1 MKIVEFARQFI
12 GQKEVG
18 KNTFDSKTPLGAMIH
33 AAGQLDGEAWC
44 CYFAEG
50 CAVGAYPW
58 AEARIRKEFSAN
70 SVQCFKNLV
79 DAGHRV
85 SAFPVP
91 GAICFMQH
99 YENGVPTTNGHTYIV
114 EKNLNTA
121 FTQHA
126 TIEGNST
133 QQGTREGDIVANN
146 SRKVQFEPDGLTT
159 LGFIVLNYPK
169 TE

>member
-1 MKIVEFARQFI
+1 MTLSEAALTFK
-12 GQKEVG
+12 GQKEKPGNV
-18 KNTFDSKTPLGAMIH
+18 FDSTTALGQMLH

-44 CYFAEG
+44 CYLAEG
-50 CAVGAYPW
+50 CAVMAYLH

-79 DAGHRV
+79 AAGHTV

-91 GAICFMQH
+91 NSICFMQH
-99 YENGVPTTNGHTYIV
+99 YENGVPTTKGHTYIV

-126 TIEGNST
+126 TVEGNST
-133 QQGTREGDIVANN
+133 QQGSREGDCVANN
-146 SRKVQFEPDGLTT
+146 TRKTQYEMNGLTT
-159 LGFIVLNYPK
+159 LGYIVLNYPK
-169 TE
+169 AA